1 MEGMFVYI
9 KYDTSLLHST
19 TISFPTCE
27 DNERGT
33 RGSRFSITSFLG
45 PRSTLPL
52 QLPNSSH
59 HQTKTSKPLPILI
72 AIVNFKFE
80 VRPQFLPHSNHLPN
94 LDLQSETHVS
104 ISIPLALFTSKLLA
118 FQSDSLL
125 PRHLQLSPS
134 HLFYLYHPTFPA
146 ANLFPGPP
154 RHLLISESI
163 PYDGFSQHFF

>member
-1 MEGMFVYI
+1 MFVYI
-9 KYDTSLLHST
+9 KYNTSLLHST

-33 RGSRFSITSFLG
+33 RGSRFSVTSFLILRR

-52 QLPNSSH
+52 QLPSSSH

-94 LDLQSETHVS
+94 SDLQSETHVS

-146 ANLFPGPP
+146 ANLFPGSP
-154 RHLLISESI
+154 RNLLLSERI
-163 PYDGFSQHFF
+163 HYDGFSQRFF